1 MSRVQRSVAWVA
13 VVVALVLLAGGPR
26 PAPGQSKPAPRKLD
40 LAHIIAPP
48 ESGALG
54 FKYLAEEVTRR
65 SNGTLNVVFHGGTL
79 LSKELE
85 IMDAVKSGN
94 IALGAPAGA
103 ACTVFPEMCVFLT
116 PYLVRDYNHAYAM
129 FNGEIGKS
137 LDETFQKKYKVKV
150 VFFYDYGFRHF
161 WNNRHPITTP
171 ADLKGLKMRVQQGRV
186 FADTVNG
193 LGASAVPM
201 PWGEV
206 VPAAQQGVIDGADLP
221 IYNINALKVYEVSVS
236 QLRAHAA
243 GHEPRRLEES
253 HPRAAEAL
261 RGGRPGGAEE
271 DPRADRERGQPRQ
284 GQGDPGS
291 EGHEGERRRRGF
303 LPQGGG
309 GQDLAGL
316 QATVRR
322 ALGPGRQREVVRAAL
337 ALAAVG
343 LALAGPAAAA
353 ECPPPRAV
361 TATVLGMKYCADP
374 AFGAVIAERVQ
385 KIRADVRAQRQAG
398 RLVVYAS
405 TPISPRG
412 GGDTTVNLGVAASVK
427 ARLEKEYGGAV
438 WVLDPGAYQL
448 PDTNGRAAGGGDYMV
463 MWTEILGG
471 EDGGGRDFDMVHFT
485 GPGDMRAFFGC
496 GREDVS
502 GCVARHPA
510 AVAIADPARRQAFVR
525 YYTLRASSAYSTGA
539 HDEWNIVVKVNR
551 KRPIGDQVAVFF
563 DGRAV
568 SPAEMDAEI
577 APGYEVR

>member
-221 IYNINALKVYEVSVS
+221 IYNINALKVYEVSKYVS
-236 QLRAHAA
+236 MTFHNYGPTLLVMNLDVWKSLTPEQQKLFMEVGREAQKKIRELTESVDNLAKA
-243 GHEPRRLEES
+243 KEILE
-253 HPRAAEAL
+253 AK
-261 RGGRPGGAEE
+261 
-271 DPRADRERGQPRQ
+271 
-284 GQGDPGS
+284 
-291 EGHEGERRRRGF
+291 
-303 LPQGGG
+303 
-309 GQDLAGL
+309 
-316 QATVRR
+316 
-322 ALGPGRQREVVRAAL
+322 
-337 ALAAVG
+337 
-343 LALAGPAAAA
+343 
-353 ECPPPRAV
+353 
-361 TATVLGMKYCADP
+361 GMKVNA
-374 AFGAVIAERVQ
+374 
-385 KIRADVRAQRQAG
+385 ADV
-398 RLVVYAS
+398 AS
-405 TPISPRG
+405 FRR
-412 GGDTTVNLGVAASVK
+412 VA
-427 ARLEKEYGGAV
+427 
-438 WVLDPGAYQL
+438 
-448 PDTNGRAAGGGDYMV
+448 
-463 MWTEILGG
+463 
-471 EDGGGRDFDMVHFT
+471 EDK
-485 GPGDMRAFFGC
+485 
-496 GREDVS
+496 
-502 GCVARHPA
+502 
-510 AVAIADPARRQAFVR
+510 I
-525 YYTLRASSAYSTGA
+525 
-539 HDEWNIVVKVNR
+539 W
-551 KRPIGDQVAVFF
+551 
-563 DGRAV
+563 
-568 SPAEMDAEI
+568 
-577 APGYEVR
+577 PGYKQQYGELWDRVVSAK